1 MLRPISDST
10 FVVVLGWLVKYAWLA
25 LLSCFLVI
33 MLSTVM
39 GHGTEVLRWFASS
52 QELLARLLL
61 LVGCAGMSL
70 VLLESLR

>member
-1 MLRPISDST
+1 MLRPISDSK
-10 FVVVLGWLVKYAWLA
+10 FVVVLGWLVKYVWFA
-25 LLSCFLVI
+25 LLGCSLVI

-39 GHGTEVLRWFASS
+39 GHGTEVVQWFMNS
-52 QELLARLLL
+52 QELLARLVL